1 MASILVSFGKGNNY
15 MINELH
21 YIETGGIETG
31 GQVLNSRISR

>member
-1 MASILVSFGKGNNY
+1 

-31 GQVLNSRISR
+31 GQVLNIRISR